1 MANIDLD
8 TPPAYYFFVAGQLV
22 HLFNLELITQ
32 NRGTFIIYSTF
43 RYSLA
48 DLHPFLPYL
57 CHILVSNE
65 Y

>member
-8 TPPAYYFFVAGQLV
+8 TLPTYYFFVPGQLV

-43 RYSLA
+43 RYSLP
-48 DLHPFLPYL
+48 LLTY
-57 CHILVSNE
+57 ILFFRI
-65 Y
+65 YAIF

>member
-8 TPPAYYFFVAGQLV
+8 TLPAYYFFVAGQLV

-43 RYSLA
+43 RYSLP
-48 DLHPFLPYL
+48 LLTY
-57 CHILVSNE
+57 ILFFRI
-65 Y
+65 YAIF